1 MAIKRILGANI
12 THDFVQES
20 QAKVTRFK
28 TVYRLD
34 ASRYK
39 NYMTK
44 KVQLHIQSFILKK
57 VLEIDKN

>member
-44 KVQLHIQSFILKK
+44 KV
-57 VLEIDKN
+57 